1 MLQSFNEIMDYIE
14 LHIEED
20 LKIDDLAKNRLVRLS
35 FKENILIHC
44 RHFNRR
50 IYKKSKVYTR

>member
-20 LKIDDLAKNRLVRLS
+20 VKIDDLAKKPACPS
-35 FKENILIHC
+35 II
-44 RHFNRR
+44 
-50 IYKKSKVYTR
+50 